1 MTGRSL
7 AALTVIMTA
16 CFTSH
21 ADAAS
26 FHGPFGVA
34 VNSNDVIYVAEIN
47 NKRITKL
54 DTDGNVL
61 GHITTIEGYGQLA
74 GPFDVCIGPE
84 DRIYITDCF
93 AHRIVVLDRNEQLLF
108 ALGSGI
114 KGSEPGEFS
123 QPHFMTVNAAGELF
137 VADTFNARIQK
148 FSPDGKFITAW
159 GRVGNAPGEYSHHG
173 YLARID
179 VDGQGFVYVRE
190 FDGGRIQK
198 YTENGEYIAT
208 FASRGT
214 QPGQLDEGYGLS
226 VIDGKLYCPDTFESR
241 VQVFSLD
248 GQLLENW
255 DPGEGNAGPHFNHPV
270 DIAETSTGELIVTD
284 WKNDRVVKLNKQ
296 GEFLATW
303 GRSMEDILEWQPPDW
318 HPRPA
323 RGPIEIS
330 FYSGGPPGDV
340 QLAHDYGMDNIYC
353 STNHQDGDWPL
364 IGTVELADQL
374 GITVKPSIACFV
386 FGHHSM
392 QFINQHP
399 ELTIWKKGA
408 TEPMSTILS
417 WAHPEAR
424 SYRADHMVAQ
434 VKRTGVH
441 GIMLDYIRYLGT
453 DYGYDP
459 VIVNGF
465 FQRYGINPL
474 DLPQDDQ
481 RWMQYRAD
489 FVTQFIVELRH
500 KLAVEIPD
508 RHIEIS
514 VYLSG
519 DDPTPGVYL
528 TGSLQDWRTWAN
540 MGIVDKL
547 NVAHYTRDLD
557 RIYDAVRRVREA
569 VPDRVLINSFIACYG
584 GNLNTPELLRKGFE
598 ASIAGGAD
606 EVTVYRSDA
615 IAELNLHP
623 VIAEISADIRAGRLA
638 PR

>member
-1 MTGRSL
+1 
-7 AALTVIMTA
+7 
-16 CFTSH
+16 
-21 ADAAS
+21 
-26 FHGPFGVA
+26 
-34 VNSNDVIYVAEIN
+34 
-47 NKRITKL
+47 
-54 DTDGNVL
+54 
-61 GHITTIEGYGQLA
+61 
-74 GPFDVCIGPE
+74 
-84 DRIYITDCF
+84 
-93 AHRIVVLDRNEQLLF
+93 
-108 ALGSGI
+108 
-114 KGSEPGEFS
+114 
-123 QPHFMTVNAAGELF
+123 
-137 VADTFNARIQK
+137 
-148 FSPDGKFITAW
+148 
-159 GRVGNAPGEYSHHG
+159 
-173 YLARID
+173 
-179 VDGQGFVYVRE
+179 
-190 FDGGRIQK
+190 
-198 YTENGEYIAT
+198 
-208 FASRGT
+208 
-214 QPGQLDEGYGLS
+214 
-226 VIDGKLYCPDTFESR
+226 
-241 VQVFSLD
+241 
-248 GQLLENW
+248 
-255 DPGEGNAGPHFNHPV
+255 
-270 DIAETSTGELIVTD
+270 
-284 WKNDRVVKLNKQ
+284 
-296 GEFLATW
+296 
-303 GRSMEDILEWQPPDW
+303 
-318 HPRPA
+318 
-323 RGPIEIS
+323 
-330 FYSGGPPGDV
+330 
-340 QLAHDYGMDNIYC
+340 
-353 STNHQDGDWPL
+353 
-364 IGTVELADQL
+364 
-374 GITVKPSIACFV
+374 
-386 FGHHSM
+386 
-392 QFINQHP
+392 
-399 ELTIWKKGA
+399 
-408 TEPMSTILS
+408 
-417 WAHPEAR
+417 
-424 SYRADHMVAQ
+424 MVAQ